1 MVQKTLFGTEITDYN
16 YYYVYSKRVKE
27 GAIKST
33 EIRKD
38 EEKRK
43 LSEMITSLL
52 RLGREKG
59 LDDLEIKENCREWVI
74 KILEKYPSFDKSHLK
89 YLINDFTDHMMTRMR
104 EEGKY
109 AIAIVYQGMLL
120 LCHSAVGE
128 KTMTPSFQIIERMLD
143 KDNVDRFVA
152 FKKENDQIKVIY
164 WEHYPSGLFIRWLGI
179 TGREASY
186 YLGGKN
192 RFYTEIEGLK
202 CAIELSDEEVEEKL
216 VESDKFKFENNT
228 LILPSGYSLVINQ
241 IRTGKKYYKNYD
253 EFLEE
258 FMFRRYNLTYYSE
271 QYTKINN
278 SLDLLYK
285 KFVDEKDKL
294 IEIEN
299 SKEKTVL
306 RKRNPN
312 FTILFA
318 NKHIS
323 IRQSF
328 LNELFTN
335 YLNNTKT
342 KIFHAGMKFSQ
353 KPLKIGPFEFYNK
366 IETNELISAICE
378 FLEKSDIKDK
388 SIYHTLSYTILQLLK
403 NKNQEKPISYFLE
416 KFSQKLIEKIDL
428 SQKIIQQENTIIEF
442 KSRDIM
448 VGNNDQIVMKLT
460 EDIKKKM
467 KDTNFKIYIIGVD
480 EKTQTF
486 EPIKSSKLP
495 SDRVTKI
502 EQKIRKQLKT
512 TGKFIIKLIKI
523 PSRNRE
529 DCIII
534 IPVQKLNNNL

>member
-33 EIRKD
+33 EIRKN

-416 KFSQKLIEKIDL
+416 KLSQKFIEKIDL
-428 SQKIIQQENTIIEF
+428 SQKIMQQENTTIEF

-448 VGNNDQIVMKLT
+448 VGSNDQIVMKLT